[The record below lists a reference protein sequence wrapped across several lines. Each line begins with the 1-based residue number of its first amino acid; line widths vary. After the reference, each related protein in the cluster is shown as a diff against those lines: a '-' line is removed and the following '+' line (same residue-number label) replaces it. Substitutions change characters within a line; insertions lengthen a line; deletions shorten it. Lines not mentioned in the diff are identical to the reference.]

1 MMARLEDR
9 VVNVLVVCDAPL
21 LRNQLKSLLGAR
33 ELISVTA
40 VDSRMAPR
48 QIEISR
54 PDVVLLDLPTSR
66 VDGVSFLRRTMAKA
80 PIPFVVCADLGGS
93 GNHAGLRAL
102 DEGAL
107 EVVTKPR
114 FSSVGLIEDSIL
126 PMVDAIRAA
135 AEATLGHPA
144 SAVRKTQGGK
154 RREET
159 PRGGGP
165 SNRIIAVGASMG
177 GPEALA
183 TLLGGL
189 PEDAPG
195 VVVVQHLP
203 EAFTSVFARRLHAV
217 CRIAVREAVDGAL
230 VERGQALIAPG
241 NHHLVVRP
249 DGTQWMVRVV
259 EGPPISRHRPSID
272 VLFRSVAEA
281 AGRHAIGVILTG
293 MGRDGADGLRAMKAR
308 GAWTIAQD
316 GASSVVFGMP
326 REAIALGAVDDVLPL
341 SQIAPAIVERACT
354 QNEAEAEGA

>member
-1 MMARLEDR
+1 MMARVEDR
-9 VVNVLVVCDAPL
+9 VVHVLVVCDAPI
-21 LRNQLKSLLGAR
+21 LRNQLVSLLGTR
-33 ELISVTA
+33 ELIAVTA
-40 VDSRMAPR
+40 VDSRLAAR
-48 QIEISR
+48 QIEVSR

-66 VDGVSFLRRTMAKA
+66 LDGVSFLRRTMAKR
-80 PIPFVVCADLGGS
+80 PIPVVVCADVGGS
-93 GNHAGLRAL
+93 GTHIGLRAL

-114 FSSVGLIEDSIL
+114 FSASGLIEDSIV

-135 AEATLGHPA
+135 AEATLGHPT
-144 SAVRKTQGGK
+144 SAVRRTRTGR
-154 RREET
+154 RREELS
-159 PRGGGP
+159 GGGGE
-165 SNRIIAVGASMG
+165 SSRLIAVGASMG

-183 TLLGGL
+183 TLLGAL

-203 EAFTSVFARRLHAV
+203 EAFTSVFARRLHGV
-217 CRIAVREAVDGAL
+217 CRIAVREAVDGAP

-249 DGTQWMVRVV
+249 DGNRWRVGIV
-259 EGPPISRHRPSID
+259 DGPLISRHRPSID

-281 AGRHAIGVILTG
+281 AGRRAIGVILTG
-293 MGRDGADGLRAMKAR
+293 MGRDGADGLRAMKTQ

-326 REAIALGAVDDVLPL
+326 REAIAIGAVDDVLPL
-341 SQIAPAIVERACT
+341 SEIAPAIVQRTRVE
-354 QNEAEAEGA
+354 NKAEGA